1 MTEFELQ
8 QLEYME
14 IERVQGLLG
23 LIQGQA
29 DLIANDA
36 TMMSTLLFG
45 YLVVAYFAGA
55 HLTKIQSLIFS
66 ALYLTA
72 FLAGMFSATNSAL
85 VAVGFQDRFVEV
97 SGLTETPTLT
107 PLFVLLATIL
117 NLSMLLASLYFM
129 WSVRHPKT
137 E

>member
-55 HLTKIQSLIFS
+55 HPTKIQSLIFS